1 MTKGVQHVL
10 YKKYTTRASAEDVFK
25 QAKKRGFVQYL
36 FR

>member
-1 MTKGVQHVL
+1 MTKGVQHAL
-10 YKKYTTRASAEDVFK
+10 YKKYTTCASAEDAFE